1 MSSRDWSRLL
11 LLGALWGGSFFIGRI
26 AVSEISP
33 LALVFYRV
41 SIGALALHLWLR
53 IRGLSFAPVLA
64 HPAGFLGLALLNNV
78 IPFSLIFAGQT
89 EIGAGLASIFY
100 ATTPLWTIF
109 VATMLAKDE
118 RLSVT
123 ALAGIALGIA
133 GAALLIGPGLISNLD
148 GPLWAKLAV
157 IGASIS
163 YAFGVVLARRF
174 RSIGAEV
181 IATGQLTVSSVL
193 MLPIVAIFC
202 APDDIIPVSG
212 TTWLAIAILGLLCT
226 ALAFILYF
234 GLIASAG
241 ATNASLVTLLVPVSA
256 TLLGTLFLGERLR
269 MFELAGMALILCSLV
284 VIDGRV
290 LRRFSG
296 GGGGVRRMTA
306 AQAVRRWP
314 YAASDI

>member
-1 MSSRDWSRLL
+1 MRGIATPVRPVSSHSIVVPVTAGRAMSSQDWSRLL

-41 SIGALALHLWLR
+41 SIATLALHLWLR

-64 HPAGFLGLALLNNV
+64 HPAGFLSLALLNNV

-109 VATMLAKDE
+109 VATVLAKDE

-133 GAALLIGPGLISNLD
+133 GAAVLIGPGLISDLD

-163 YAFGVVLARRF
+163 YAFGADAAEASRQHDAER
-174 RSIGAEV
+174 IGDGGA
-181 IATGQLTVSSVL
+181 
-193 MLPIVAIFC
+193 
-202 APDDIIPVSG
+202 DDRE
-212 TTWLAIAILGLLCT
+212 LG
-226 ALAFILYF
+226 
-234 GLIASAG
+234 
-241 ATNASLVTLLVPVSA
+241 P
-256 TLLGTLFLGERLR
+256 
-269 MFELAGMALILCSLV
+269 
-284 VIDGRV
+284 
-290 LRRFSG
+290 
-296 GGGGVRRMTA
+296 
-306 AQAVRRWP
+306 
-314 YAASDI
+314 